1 MYPPFENSS
10 TRIAID
16 LHKRINFDFCF
27 PILGF
32 VEAGPQFALQLSLLI
47 RGGWGPSSRAVLAP
61 FIPVTLPPMNT
72 TFIGEDTGDENL
84 EITTVLPEFLE
95 ESKYNGSLV
104 IFDRIYDEG
113 K

>member
-1 MYPPFENSS
+1 
-10 TRIAID
+10 
-16 LHKRINFDFCF
+16 
-27 PILGF
+27 
-32 VEAGPQFALQLSLLI
+32 
-47 RGGWGPSSRAVLAP
+47 
-61 FIPVTLPPMNT
+61 MNK